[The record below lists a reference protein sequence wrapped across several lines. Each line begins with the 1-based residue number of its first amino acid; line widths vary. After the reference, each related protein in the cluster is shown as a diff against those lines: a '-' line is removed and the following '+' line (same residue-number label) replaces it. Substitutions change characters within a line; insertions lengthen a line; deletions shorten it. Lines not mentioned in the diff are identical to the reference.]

1 MNWGKQITFGALFQP
16 IDAVVSPYAKP
27 LLDRLKV
34 YVTIQLLV
42 DRGEPS

>member
-1 MNWGKQITFGALFQP
+1 MNWGKQITFGALCQP
-16 IDAVVSPYAKP
+16 IDTVIGPCAKP